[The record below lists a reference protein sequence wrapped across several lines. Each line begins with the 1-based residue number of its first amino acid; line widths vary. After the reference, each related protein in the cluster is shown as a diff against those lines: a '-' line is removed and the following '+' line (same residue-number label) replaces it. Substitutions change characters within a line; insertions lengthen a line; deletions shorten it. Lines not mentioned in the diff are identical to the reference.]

1 MKQRVHG
8 DTKAQ
13 QSRAKDLQIEKMCFN
28 PNISTNAIQFISK
41 ASLIAECEYVSLV
54 KKGRIL
60 TAFSLPCVL
69 SRQAEPVLFRPKL
82 RLT

>member
-13 QSRAKDLQIEKMCFN
+13 QSRAEDLQIEKMRLN
-28 PNISTNAIQFISK
+28 PNFSTNAIQFFSK

-54 KKGRIL
+54 KK
-60 TAFSLPCVL
+60 
-69 SRQAEPVLFRPKL
+69 AEF
-82 RLT
+82 

>member
-28 PNISTNAIQFISK
+28 PNISTNAIQFFSK

-54 KKGRIL
+54 KK
-60 TAFSLPCVL
+60 
-69 SRQAEPVLFRPKL
+69 AEF
-82 RLT
+82 